1 MRFHLNYTPVTSEF
15 KIDHASSS
23 FLIGSCFSE
32 NIGEK
37 LKDRKFNIRSNPNGN
52 LFNPFSI
59 QTALLQLIQDE
70 KINSKI
76 FLQRDNTYYSFLHH
90 SSVNASTEKEL
101 ITKINSITEESASFL
116 KSCQYLFI
124 TFGSAYYYH
133 HKTLNCTVANCH
145 KQSAVTFEKRL
156 AKTDEIVQEYLSLI
170 KKLNVVIPALKI
182 IFTVSPVK
190 HLKDGVI
197 ENNLSKSTLLLAVH
211 QLVSENTNCYYF
223 PAYELVNDDLRDY
236 RFYKEDLAHPN
247 QQAIDYVWDKFS
259 DCYFS
264 ERTKA
269 LNEQIVKL
277 LLAFKHRKMQG
288 NEAESRKLADFIVK
302 QKEEIKNVYPEIEF

>member
-1 MRFHLNYTPVTSEF
+1 MRFHLNYTPVTSDF
-15 KIDHASSS
+15 KINHASST

-76 FLQRDNTYYSFLHH
+76 FLQRDSTYYSFLHH
-90 SSVNASTEKEL
+90 SSVNASAEKEL
-101 ITKINSITEESASFL
+101 ITKINSMTEKSASFL
-116 KSCQYLFI
+116 KSCHYLFI
-124 TFGSAYYYH
+124 TFGSACYYH

-145 KQSAVTFEKRL
+145 KQSALTFEKRL
-156 AKTDEIVQEYLSLI
+156 AKTDEIVQEYRSLI
-170 KKLNVVIPALKI
+170 KKLNVFNPALKI

-211 QLVSENTNCYYF
+211 QLVSENTNCFYF

-264 ERTKA
+264 PKTKQINEEFYKLQLA
-269 LNEQIVKL
+269 LN
-277 LLAFKHRKMQG
+277 HRKMEE
-288 NEAESRKLADFIVK
+288 NEAESEKLNEFLRK
-302 QKEEIKNVYPEIEF
+302 QKEEIKKLAPEIEF

>member
-1 MRFHLNYTPVTSEF
+1 MRFHLNYTPAASEF
-15 KIDHASSS
+15 KIDHANSS

-37 LKDRKFNIRSNPNGN
+37 LKDRKFNIQSNPNGN

-59 QTALLQLIQDE
+59 QTSLLALIQDAKTNE
-70 KINSKI
+70 LN
-76 FLQRDNTYYSFLHH
+76 FLQRDHRYYSYQHH
-90 SSVNASTEKEL
+90 SSINASSEAEL
-101 ITKINSITEESASFL
+101 IEKINKINHECHTFL
-116 KSCQYLFI
+116 KSGHFLFI
-124 TFGSAYYYH
+124 TFGSAYYYR

-145 KQSAVTFEKRL
+145 KQSANTFEKQL
-156 AKTDEIVQEYLSLI
+156 AKPEEIVQVYQSLI
-170 KKLNVVIPALKI
+170 KKLNVFNPALKI

-236 RFYKEDLAHPN
+236 RFFKEDLAHPN

-264 ERTKA
+264 DRTKD
-269 LNEQIVKL
+269 LNEKIHKL
-277 LLAFKHRKMQG
+277 HLAMTHRKMQE
-288 NEAESRKLADFIVK
+288 NELESQKLMDFIRI
-302 QKEEIKNVYPEIEF
+302 QKEEIKKLYPEIEF